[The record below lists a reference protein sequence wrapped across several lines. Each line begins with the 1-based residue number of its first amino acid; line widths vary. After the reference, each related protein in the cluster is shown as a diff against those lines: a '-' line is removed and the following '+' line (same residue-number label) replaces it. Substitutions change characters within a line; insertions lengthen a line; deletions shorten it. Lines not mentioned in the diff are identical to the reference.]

1 MATRKKTE
9 PMKPYNDHT
18 NENFLLYDNMPYQWD
33 TNCDKNLTLVSGN
46 LIKGYHC
53 KIDQTYK
60 IKH

>member
-1 MATRKKTE
+1 
-9 PMKPYNDHT
+9 MKPYNDHT
-18 NENFLLYDNMPYQWD
+18 NENFSLYDNMPYQWD